1 MAGRSE
7 CCPPTYQRGTM
18 NPASRRAG
26 GRPTREESEALTE
39 RLLDSTRSTFAR
51 KGVANTSVEEIA
63 AELGI
68 SKHTLYRRYPNK
80 PALLEAVV
88 ERDLLRFRKAL
99 AEAAGQ
105 GADPLEALHDT
116 ARRYFLFGTDQDY
129 SAFYLSV
136 IAEAVVS
143 SSLRER
149 LAEWSGIALQPLKEA
164 ILSAQAANAIVP
176 GDAAE
181 ICGIL
186 VDLLEGANNRVRL
199 RIADTPDKIEFL
211 ELFESRWTVFLAAMS
226 SIPSRHRSENN
237 V

>member
-1 MAGRSE
+1 
-7 CCPPTYQRGTM
+7 M
-18 NPASRRAG
+18 NPAIRRAG
-26 GRPTREESEALTE
+26 GRPRREESEALTE

-63 AELGI
+63 AVLGI
-68 SKHTLYRRYPNK
+68 SKHTLYRRYRSK

-99 AEAAGQ
+99 SEAAAQ
-105 GADPLEALHDT
+105 SADPLEALHDT
-116 ARRYFLFGTDQDY
+116 ARRYFLFGADRDY

-136 IAEAVVS
+136 IAEAVIS
-143 SSLRER
+143 ASLRER

-199 RIADTPDKIEFL
+199 GTSDSPEKIEFL
-211 ELFESRWTVFLAAMS
+211 ELFERRWTVFLAAMS
-226 SIPSRHRSENN
+226 SIPGPHRPETN